1 MKNYST
7 LIKDDVVI
15 PINWQHII

>member
-7 LIKDDVVI
+7 LIA
-15 PINWQHII
+15 QF